1 MDVWRFIL
9 DPTPSLTGPSIPLT
23 NQTLTGDMAQQ
34 GATLQFGPLCAR
46 TWLPLDEDTTYGTS
60 FRYRGNVA
68 EIHRSRDDRRAVCT
82 IAVIYEMAA
91 GSMLLIV
98 SG

>member
-9 DPTPSLTGPSIPLT
+9 DPTPSLTGQSIPLT

-34 GATLQFGPLCAR
+34 GATLQFGATVCAH
-46 TWLPLDEDTTYGTS
+46 LVALDDDTTYGTS

-82 IAVIYEMAA
+82 IAVIYEI
-91 GSMLLIV
+91 LIV
-98 SG
+98 TA